1 MSTSIPDDNH
11 APTLDDNIAALH
23 KKLQNVED
31 PEKFSA
37 HTEALTQL
45 YAIKTNMSPD
55 RFSRDQLLAV
65 GANLLGVILILNFER
80 TANVTSKALGMVV
93 KSRT

>member
-23 KKLQNVED
+23 KKLQAVDD
-31 PEKFSA
+31 PEMFDA
-37 HTEALTQL
+37 HTEALTKL
-45 YAIKTNMSPD
+45 YAIKTNIRPD
-55 RFSRDQLLAV
+55 RFSKDQLLAV